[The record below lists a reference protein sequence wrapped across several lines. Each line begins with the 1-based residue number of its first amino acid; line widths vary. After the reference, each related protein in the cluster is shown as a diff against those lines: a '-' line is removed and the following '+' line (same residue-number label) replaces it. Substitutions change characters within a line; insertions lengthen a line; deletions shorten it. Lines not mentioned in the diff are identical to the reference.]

1 MGKWVWLQML
11 RVLAAIAFIFFSG
24 AASAERRVAL
34 VIGDDD
40 YRTIRKLDNAVDD
53 ARSIEAMLEKLGFD
67 VTLET
72 DRDLRRMRRAL
83 DDFREDGK
91 GADVAL
97 VFFAGHGAE
106 ISGDNRLLPV
116 DADASSSTTLKA
128 TTLPLD
134 EVRAAVAA
142 VSSVGLIILDACR
155 NDPFAAAATDGSGR
169 GAVSIA
175 AVDEVTPGL
184 GRVGKA
190 ENILFAFSA
199 APGET
204 AADGSDGH
212 SPFAAALVK
221 YLGTDGLE
229 IRSALTLV
237 QQEVYDLSR
246 GKQLPYVESGLP
258 RLFFAATTRDQLP
271 ERERLLLAMAEVTPD
286 IRAEVEQIASERDM
300 PLAPLYGALIGTDA
314 ARLGEAE
321 RRLKLSEAADAFVKV
336 RLEMQTL
343 ASADPEVA
351 RLRGNAE
358 QQLALGAFDTARNEL
373 AEAAEIDSSS
383 RDRLKANYVERT
395 LSEAATRYVSGGA
408 AKADLRYDLAIAD
421 LERALALY
429 GEAGEALPPEHADRR
444 ILTLAELGDLY
455 TKVGDIAAA
464 QRMYEMLRGHAE
476 KRAASD
482 RSDPGIRR
490 DLAIVHGKLGTA
502 RVALGDLSGALE
514 AYRAALAILER
525 LTDTAAPN
533 PTWLSDLAIAHDD
546 IGNVLLTQGDLASA
560 IAAFKASLD
569 VKQALARA
577 APHDAKRQRDLTVA
591 YDEIG
596 DVLRLMGNSSQAL
609 VAYDASLEIRQ
620 ALGAASPNDANRQ
633 RDISIS
639 RDKIGDVLR
648 EQGDF
653 GAALASYRDGR
664 AIVERLAKR
673 DPQDTQFRRDLAVG
687 NAKIGNVLREQGDLD
702 AALAAFR
709 DSLAIDLDAGRER
722 PQQHRLAA
730 RPLDRPGEGRRRAA
744 KTGRSRRRA
753 RRL

>member
-1 MGKWVWLQML
+1 M
-11 RVLAAIAFIFFSG
+11 
-24 AASAERRVAL
+24 
-34 VIGDDD
+34 
-40 YRTIRKLDNAVDD
+40 
-53 ARSIEAMLEKLGFD
+53 
-67 VTLET
+67 
-72 DRDLRRMRRAL
+72 
-83 DDFREDGK
+83 
-91 GADVAL
+91 
-97 VFFAGHGAE
+97 
-106 ISGDNRLLPV
+106 
-116 DADASSSTTLKA
+116 
-128 TTLPLD
+128 
-134 EVRAAVAA
+134 
-142 VSSVGLIILDACR
+142 
-155 NDPFAAAATDGSGR
+155 
-169 GAVSIA
+169 
-175 AVDEVTPGL
+175 TPGL

-286 IRAEVEQIASERDM
+286 IRAEVEQIAAERDM

-336 RLEMQTL
+336 RQEMQTL

-429 GEAGEALPPEHADRR
+429 GEAGEAIPPKHADRR
-444 ILTLAELGDLY
+444 ILTLAGLGDLY

-464 QRMYEMLRGHAE
+464 ERMYEMLRDYAE
-476 KRAASD
+476 KRAAGD
-482 RSDPGIRR
+482 RSDPSIRR

-514 AYRAALAILER
+514 AFRAALAILEK

-569 VKQALARA
+569 VKQALAKA

-596 DVLRLMGNSSQAL
+596 DVLRVMGNGSQAL

-620 ALGAASPNDANRQ
+620 ALGEASPNDANRQ

-653 GAALASYRDGR
+653 DAALASYRDGR

-687 NAKIGNVLREQGDLD
+687 SAKMGNVLREQGDLD
-702 AALAAFR
+702 AALAAYR
-709 DSLAIDLDAGRER
+709 DSLAIDLGARRER
-722 PQQHRLAA
+722 SQQHRLAA
-730 RPLDRPGEGRRRAA
+730 RHLDRPGEGRRRAA
-744 KTGRSRRRA
+744 KAGRPRRRA

>member
-1 MGKWVWLQML
+1 MGKWVWAAML
-11 RVLAAIAFIFFSG
+11 RVLAAIAFIVFSA

-40 YRTIRKLDNAVDD
+40 YRTIRKLGNAVDD

-116 DADASSSTTLKA
+116 DADASSATTLKA

-175 AVDEVTPGL
+175 AVNEVTPGL

-336 RLEMQTL
+336 RQEMQTL

-429 GEAGEALPPEHADRR
+429 GEAGEAFPPEHADRR
-444 ILTLAELGDLY
+444 ILTLAG
-455 TKVGDIAAA
+455 T
-464 QRMYEMLRGHAE
+464 R
-476 KRAASD
+476 
-482 RSDPGIRR
+482 RSLHQGRR
-490 DLAIVHGKLGTA
+490 HC
-502 RVALGDLSGALE
+502 
-514 AYRAALAILER
+514 
-525 LTDTAAPN
+525 
-533 PTWLSDLAIAHDD
+533 
-546 IGNVLLTQGDLASA
+546 
-560 IAAFKASLD
+560 
-569 VKQALARA
+569 
-577 APHDAKRQRDLTVA
+577 
-591 YDEIG
+591 
-596 DVLRLMGNSSQAL
+596 
-609 VAYDASLEIRQ
+609 
-620 ALGAASPNDANRQ
+620 
-633 RDISIS
+633 
-639 RDKIGDVLR
+639 
-648 EQGDF
+648 
-653 GAALASYRDGR
+653 
-664 AIVERLAKR
+664 
-673 DPQDTQFRRDLAVG
+673 
-687 NAKIGNVLREQGDLD
+687 
-702 AALAAFR
+702 
-709 DSLAIDLDAGRER
+709 
-722 PQQHRLAA
+722 
-730 RPLDRPGEGRRRAA
+730 RRAA
-744 KTGRSRRRA
+744 HV
-753 RRL
+753 

>member
-1 MGKWVWLQML
+1 ML
-11 RVLAAIAFIFFSG
+11 RVLAAIAFIVFSA

-40 YRTIRKLDNAVDD
+40 YRTIRKLGNAVDD

-116 DADASSSTTLKA
+116 DADAASAETLKA

-134 EVRAAVAA
+134 EVREAVAA

-155 NDPFAAAATDGSGR
+155 NDPFAAATADGSGR

-175 AVDEVTPGL
+175 ADNEVTPGL

-271 ERERLLLAMAEVTPD
+271 ERERLLLAMADVTPD

-314 ARLGEAE
+314 ARLDDAE
-321 RRLKLSEAADAFVKV
+321 RRQKLGEAADAFVKV
-336 RLEMQTL
+336 RQEMQTL

-383 RDRLKANYVERT
+383 RDKLKANYVERT
-395 LSEAATRYVSGGA
+395 LSEAATRYISGGA

-421 LERALALY
+421 LEKAAALY
-429 GEAGEALPPEHADRR
+429 GEAGESIPPEHADRR
-444 ILTLAELGDLY
+444 LLTLAALGELY
-455 TKVGDIAAA
+455 TTVGDIAAA
-464 QRMYEMLRGHAE
+464 E
-476 KRAASD
+476 
-482 RSDPGIRR
+482 RSPR
-490 DLAIVHGKLGTA
+490 DVA
-502 RVALGDLSGALE
+502 RLCRE
-514 AYRAALAILER
+514 A
-525 LTDTAAPN
+525 
-533 PTWLSDLAIAHDD
+533 
-546 IGNVLLTQGDLASA
+546 
-560 IAAFKASLD
+560 
-569 VKQALARA
+569 
-577 APHDAKRQRDLTVA
+577 
-591 YDEIG
+591 
-596 DVLRLMGNSSQAL
+596 
-609 VAYDASLEIRQ
+609 
-620 ALGAASPNDANRQ
+620 
-633 RDISIS
+633 
-639 RDKIGDVLR
+639 
-648 EQGDF
+648 
-653 GAALASYRDGR
+653 
-664 AIVERLAKR
+664 
-673 DPQDTQFRRDLAVG
+673 
-687 NAKIGNVLREQGDLD
+687 
-702 AALAAFR
+702 
-709 DSLAIDLDAGRER
+709 
-722 PQQHRLAA
+722 
-730 RPLDRPGEGRRRAA
+730 GRRRPFRSQHQARSGDRPWQA
-744 KTGRSRRRA
+744 RHGKGGAWRPFRRTRGFSDGTFHPREADEQRRAQSEMAERSCHRAGRHRRRSADA
-753 RRL
+753 RRPHRSHRRIQGKPRREAGACRCRAARCRTPTRPDRGL